1 MTDICK
7 QFNGQELQLYHDE
20 LVTAKNGNTYW
31 RRIDCGKAIYNYIE
45 GDKLNR
51 KRNIIRQ
58 TTPKFV
64 EIYIVTEK
72 TTNVTNT
79 LTNNLNNEDNTEIS
93 VQIAEM
99 LCSVI
104 NELVKNKDVV
114 IINTEIVNKRFKI
127 NYTLHG
133 KNMSVVQPLK

>member
-31 RRIDCGKAIYNYIE
+31 RRIDCGKAIYNYVA

-51 KRNIIRQ
+51 KKNIIRQ
-58 TTPKFV
+58 SSPKFI
-64 EIYIVTEK
+64 EIYVVTEK
-72 TTNVTNT
+72 IPKVTNT
-79 LTNNLNNEDNTEIS
+79 LTNNLNNESNTEIS

-114 IINTEIVNKRFKI
+114 ITNAEIVNKRFKI
-127 NYTLHG
+127 TYTLHG